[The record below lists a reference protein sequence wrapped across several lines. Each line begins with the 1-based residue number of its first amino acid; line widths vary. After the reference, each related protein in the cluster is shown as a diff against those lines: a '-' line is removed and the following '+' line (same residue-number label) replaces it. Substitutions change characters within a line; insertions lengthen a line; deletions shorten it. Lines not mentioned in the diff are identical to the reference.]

1 MAPSWLTASMSADIG
16 LIYKL
21 NHIKVPINTY
31 IPPRCKKEKKKTL
44 PTQKIQKLN
53 KKLSLRHIICSVA
66 NLHKLIQLIDEY
78 KIDDPDKKKVL
89 QDETESNTKG
99 GGFLIMCLICLQ

>member
-1 MAPSWLTASMSADIG
+1 MQ
-16 LIYKL
+16 K
-21 NHIKVPINTY
+21 
-31 IPPRCKKEKKKTL
+31 RKKKTL

>member
-31 IPPRCKKEKKKTL
+31 IPPRCKKEKEKTL

-53 KKLSLRHIICSVA
+53 KKL
-66 NLHKLIQLIDEY
+66 
-78 KIDDPDKKKVL
+78 
-89 QDETESNTKG
+89 
-99 GGFLIMCLICLQ
+99 